1 VIVLVQRS
9 RPTLHTFAEDLE
21 HSKAEGQIRHCAPL
35 HSRARQDVNRV
46 SDRERKVC
54 SAGIRYRL

>member
-1 VIVLVQRS
+1 VQRS

-21 HSKAEGQIRHCAPL
+21 HSKAEGHIRHCAPL
-35 HSRARQDVNRV
+35 HSGARQGVNRV
-46 SDRERKVC
+46 SDHERKVC